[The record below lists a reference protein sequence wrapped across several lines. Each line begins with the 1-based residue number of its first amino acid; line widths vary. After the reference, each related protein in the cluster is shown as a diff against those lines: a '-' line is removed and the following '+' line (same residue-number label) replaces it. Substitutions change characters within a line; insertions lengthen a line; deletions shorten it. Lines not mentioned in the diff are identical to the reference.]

1 MQPNALFVG
10 LIGMERMRCIWIYH
24 RNVQGG
30 LIMNEADRTAIE
42 NLINVVDFLLKQV
55 EQENI
60 GYQYSLTKDGSF
72 IETNIATEGLYE
84 ARDSL
89 ESVKEWYR
97 NAGH

>member
-1 MQPNALFVG
+1 
-10 LIGMERMRCIWIYH
+10 MRYIWIYH

-30 LIMNEADRTAIE
+30 IIMNEADRTAIE

-60 GYQYSLTKDGSF
+60 GYQYSLTKDGGF
-72 IETNIATEGLYE
+72 TEANIVIEGLYE

-89 ESVKEWYR
+89 ESIKEWYR

>member
-1 MQPNALFVG
+1 
-10 LIGMERMRCIWIYH
+10 
-24 RNVQGG
+24 
-30 LIMNEADRTAIE
+30 MNELDRTAIE

-60 GYQYSLTKDGSF
+60 GYQYSLIKDGSY
-72 IETNIATEGLYE
+72 IETNMAIDGLYE